1 MFRKM
6 RPEGRIFFVRT
17 GTGESS
23 AMLFGVTGSANS
35 MVTSCSREKR
45 LLVQLVARKSIGVVA
60 DIGAL
65 HARGESCSG
74 IVGSEALGGAC
85 GVGRGCGT
93 SSGGQL
99 MSGDRTGRSLC
110 GTEGAYGA
118 SHLYCWRPV
127 PLRNLLVCPPG
138 DGYVLG

>member
-1 MFRKM
+1 M
-6 RPEGRIFFVRT
+6 RPAGRIFFIKT
-17 GTGESS
+17 GPGKSS
-23 AMLFGVTGSANS
+23 VMLFRVTASANT
-35 MVTSCSREKR
+35 MVTSCLLKKR
-45 LLVQLVARKSIGVVA
+45 LFVQLVARKSIGLVA

-110 GTEGAYGA
+110 GTEGACGA
-118 SHLYCWRPV
+118 SHLYCWRSV
-127 PLRNLLVCPPG
+127 PLRNLLVCPRG
-138 DGYVLG
+138 DGYVLEQ